1 MRGVGDWGTFRGTVT
16 LDSLRDSLVCP
27 RAGADGQQAMGHVS
41 TPPLEV
47 TTVLGWNWGRGARP
61 TCPPPHP
68 TPSPTSEG
76 QMSSQ
81 WGGGVLIEE

>member
-1 MRGVGDWGTFRGTVT
+1 MRGVGDWGTFWGTVT

-47 TTVLGWNWGRGARP
+47 TTVLEWNWGRGARLTSSLP
-61 TCPPPHP
+61 SPHP
-68 TPSPTSEG
+68 LPNFRGTD
-76 QMSSQ
+76 
-81 WGGGVLIEE
+81 V